1 MNCFLCPITTCPD
14 AGVVDGPGCCDA
26 FPEELSDEERAT
38 IEENMAELEEE
49 DE

>member
-1 MNCFLCPITTCPD
+1 MNCLLCPITTCPD